1 MNIQSVKTA
10 LASRLAGGFDF
21 YERRTGKHQ
30 LIIPICHEDSDMVD
44 IYLTDSPKGE
54 GWARICDF
62 GMTLMRLS
70 YTYDINTPARQR
82 IFDGILINNDV
93 QNDGGNLYLDARL
106 DMLYEGVLQFAGCV
120 QKVCN
125 MRFWSRETIRSA
137 FYDDLKAY
145 ITTDLERFSPA
156 EAVTPIEDYP
166 AASVDWALQ
175 HNARAFYVF
184 GVRGNDKANRTAVAL
199 LEFQKAK
206 LPFTSLVIHED
217 MDSLGRNEILRL
229 TKNAD
234 RQYPALGDFKER
246 ASDDIVRLAGVA

>member
-21 YERRTGKHQ
+21 YERRPGKHQ
-30 LIIPICHEDSDMVD
+30 LIIPIRHEDGDMLD

-70 YTYDINTPARQR
+70 YTYDINTPAKQR
-82 IFDGILINNDV
+82 IFDSILINNGV
-93 QNDGGNLYLDARL
+93 QNDSGDLYLDARL
-106 DMLYEGVLQFAGCV
+106 DALYEGVLQFAGCV

-125 MRFWSRETIRSA
+125 MRFWGRETIRNA

-145 ITTDLERFSPA
+145 VITDLNRFAPTA
-156 EAVTPIEDYP
+156 DVAPIADYP
-166 AASVDWALQ
+166 AAIVDWALH
-175 HNARAFYVF
+175 HNDRAFYVF
-184 GVRGNDKANRTAVAL
+184 GVLGNDKANRTAVAL

-206 LPFTSLVIHED
+206 LPFASLVVHED
-217 MDSLGRNEILRL
+217 MDSLGKNEILRL
-229 TKNAD
+229 TNNAD
-234 RQYPALGDFKER
+234 LQYPTLGGFKER
-246 ASDDIVRLAGVA
+246 ASEDIVRLAEVA

>member
-1 MNIQSVKTA
+1 MNIESVRGA

-21 YERRTGKHQ
+21 YERRPGKHQ
-30 LIIPICHEDSDMVD
+30 LIIPIRHEDGDMVD

-70 YTYDINTPARQR
+70 YTFDVNTPARQR
-82 IFDGILINNDV
+82 IFDSILINNGV
-93 QNDGGNLYLDARL
+93 QNDNGNLYLDARL
-106 DMLYEGVLQFAGCV
+106 DALYEGVLQFAGCV

-125 MRFWSRETIRSA
+125 MRFWGRETIRNA

-145 ITTDLERFSPA
+145 VIADLERFSPVA
-156 EAVTPIEDYP
+156 DVAPIADYP
-166 AASVDWALQ
+166 AAIVDWTLH
-175 HNARAFYVF
+175 HNDRAFYVF
-184 GVRGNDKANRTAVAL
+184 GVRGNDKANRAAVAL
-199 LEFQKAK
+199 LEFQKAE
-206 LPFTSLVIHED
+206 LPFTSLVVHED

-246 ASDDIVRLAGVA
+246 ASEDIIRLGRVA

>member
-1 MNIQSVKTA
+1 MNIESVRAA
-10 LASRLAGGFDF
+10 LASRLASGFDF
-21 YERRTGKHQ
+21 YERRPGKHQ
-30 LIIPICHEDSDMVD
+30 LIIPIRHEDGDMVD

-82 IFDGILINNDV
+82 AFNGILINNEV
-93 QNDGGNLYLDARL
+93 QNDSGNLYLDARL
-106 DMLYEGVLQFAGCV
+106 DALYEGVLQFAGCV

-125 MRFWSRETIRSA
+125 MRFWSREAVRSA

-145 ITTDLERFSPA
+145 IISDLERFAPVA
-156 EAVTPIEDYP
+156 DATPIEAYS
-166 AASVDWALQ
+166 AVSVDWALR
-175 HNARAFYVF
+175 HNDRAFYVF
-184 GVRGNDKANRTAVAL
+184 GVLGNDKANRTAVAL

-206 LPFTSLVIHED
+206 LPFTSLVVHED
-217 MDSLGRNEILRL
+217 MDSLGKNEILRL

-246 ASDDIVRLAGVA
+246 ASEDIVRLGRVA

>member
-1 MNIQSVKTA
+1 MNIEFVRAA

-21 YERRTGKHQ
+21 YERRPGEHQ
-30 LIIPICHEDSDMVD
+30 LIIPIRHEDGDMVD

-62 GMTLMRLS
+62 GLALMRLS

-82 IFDGILINNDV
+82 IFDSILINNGV
-93 QNDGGNLYLDARL
+93 QNDDGNLYLDARL
-106 DMLYEGVLQFAGCV
+106 DALYEGVLQFSGCV

-145 ITTDLERFSPA
+145 VLTDLERFAPTADVAPIADCPA
-156 EAVTPIEDYP
+156 
-166 AASVDWALQ
+166 VDWTLS
-175 HNARAFYVF
+175 HNNRAFYVF
-184 GVRGNDKANRTAVAL
+184 GVRGNNKANRTTIAL

-206 LPFTSLVIHED
+206 LPFTSLVVHED
-217 MDSLGRNEILRL
+217 MDGLGRNERLYL

-234 RQYPALGDFKER
+234 HQYPALGDFKER
-246 ASDDIVRLAGVA
+246 APDDIARLAGVA

>member
-1 MNIQSVKTA
+1 MNIESVRTA

-21 YERRTGKHQ
+21 YERRPGKHQ
-30 LIIPICHEDSDMVD
+30 LIIPICHEDGDMVD
-44 IYLTDSPKGE
+44 IYLTDSPKGA

-70 YTYDINTPARQR
+70 YTYDINTPVRQR
-82 IFDGILINNDV
+82 IFDGILINNGV

-106 DMLYEGVLQFAGCV
+106 DALYEGVLQFAGCV

-145 ITTDLERFSPA
+145 IIADLERFAPA
-156 EAVTPIEDYP
+156 ADVTPIADCP
-166 AASVDWALQ
+166 AVDWTLR
-175 HNARAFYVF
+175 HNSRVFYVF
-184 GVRGNDKANRTAVAL
+184 GARGNNKANRTTIAL

-206 LPFTSLVIHED
+206 LPFTSLVVHED
-217 MDSLGRNEILRL
+217 MDGLGRNERLYL

-234 RQYPALGDFKER
+234 HQYPALGDFKER
-246 ASDDIVRLAGVA
+246 AADDIARLAGAA